1 MNRTRAPPWAPR
13 PPPGAPGPEASP
25 APGLVPGDIQAEFRV
40 AVPLD
45 RAELGSVH
53 QLQAGF
59 PGLVEQRPEPAGLP
73 SGQLDRPLVAAGVV
87 VSLVGM
93 GPVQG
98 KQLSQQSDLRA

>member
-1 MNRTRAPPWAPR
+1 MNRTGTAPSASVPSTRITGLMAS
-13 PPPGAPGPEASP
+13 PPPA
-25 APGLVPGDIQAEFRV
+25 LFRV

-53 QLQAGF
+53 QLQPGF
-59 PGLVEQRPEPAGLP
+59 PGLVEQRPEPAGLKG
-73 SGQLDRPLVAAGVV
+73 GQLDRPLVAAGVV